1 MGAGQGAPGSPSW
14 CWSTSAP
21 RGLHPKG
28 PILRAACFEAAYSR
42 GGLRLPALR
51 GAHFRNHE
59 ECNMADPKQAAQGSA
74 ATARQS
80 LKFAQMTRGQKA
92 IFILKLTVSILSFGF
107 IFPGITSD

>member
-1 MGAGQGAPGSPSW
+1 
-14 CWSTSAP
+14 
-21 RGLHPKG
+21 
-28 PILRAACFEAAYSR
+28 
-42 GGLRLPALR
+42 
-51 GAHFRNHE
+51 
-59 ECNMADPKQAAQGSA
+59 MADPKQAAQGSA